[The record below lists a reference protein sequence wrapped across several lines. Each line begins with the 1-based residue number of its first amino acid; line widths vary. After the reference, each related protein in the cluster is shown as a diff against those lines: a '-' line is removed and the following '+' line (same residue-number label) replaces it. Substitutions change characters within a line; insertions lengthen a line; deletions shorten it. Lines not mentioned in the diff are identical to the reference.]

1 MSVKAPAE
9 KNFRRAR
16 VKPGRRRGLRGL
28 VAGRH
33 VRRVL
38 AVLIA
43 LYATYRAFDLVVTA
57 SPLQV
62 GRITVRGNVRL
73 SSGQVQALLDKLRGE
88 SILLADLEAHRSRLL
103 ESPWVADAALRRV
116 LPGTIEVFVSER
128 RPAGVC
134 RLGDDLFLVDRQGV
148 LIDRFGP
155 QYAQFDLPI
164 IDGLVRSPEGSR
176 PTIDPARAEL
186 AARVIESLSARRDLA
201 RRISQIDVRDV
212 RDAVLLLDG
221 DPAQLHVGDD
231 RFLERVQAYL
241 ELAPALRER
250 VPEIDYVDL
259 RFEERLYVRPA
270 GGREGGRRGPRVLAR
285 PQF

>member
-9 KNFRRAR
+9 TNFRRAR
-16 VKPGRRRGLRGL
+16 VKPGRRRGVRALI
-28 VAGRH
+28 AWRH
-33 VRRVL
+33 VRRAL

-62 GRITVRGNVRL
+62 GRIAVRGNARL
-73 SSGQVQALLDKLRGE
+73 STGEVEALLEGLRGE
-88 SILLADLEAHRSRLL
+88 SILLTNLETYRSKLL
-103 ESPWVADAALRRV
+103 KSPWVADVGLRRV

-128 RPAGVC
+128 RPAGLC

-148 LIDRFGP
+148 IIDQFGP
-155 QYAQFDLPI
+155 QYAEFDLPI
-164 IDGLVRSPEGSR
+164 IDGLVRSPEGARS
-176 PTIDPARAEL
+176 TIDPARAEL

-212 RDAVLLLDG
+212 RDAVVLLEG
-221 DPAQLHVGDD
+221 DPALLHVGDD
-231 RFLERVQAYL
+231 RFLERMQAYL
-241 ELAPALRER
+241 ELKTALVER

-259 RFEERLYVRPA
+259 RFDERLYVRPA
-270 GGREGGRRGPRVLAR
+270 GGQGGRRGARALAR
-285 PQF
+285 P